1 MTISSVPGIAA
12 AALLATLI
20 PAVAAQR
27 PSAGRPV
34 VLTPQQRAT
43 LAALGW
49 PPPPPVVRPRDDLVM
64 RRDAAPVSGSLTAL
78 HAFATVATGHG
89 SVQIPRDQI
98 GFILVN
104 RRLIPANAPALP
116 LDTDAVLLA
125 NGRDVLAGRV
135 EVDGELIHVGARSL
149 QQSAVAVIHLHDP
162 EVAHQEQQLEQQHE
176 QEQQAGGAGRAP
188 PPRSGAAGGA
198 PPRPPPPPPPPP
210 GPPPRPPGP
219 TPFRAAPAR

>member
-12 AALLATLI
+12 VALLATLS

-34 VLTPQQRAT
+34 VLTPQQRAR

-49 PPPPPVVRPRDDLVM
+49 PPPPPVVRPRDDFV
-64 RRDAAPVSGSLTAL
+64 RRGDAAPVSGSLTTR

-89 SVQIPRDQI
+89 SVQIPRDEI
-98 GFILVN
+98 GFVLVN
-104 RRLIPANAPALP
+104 LRLIPANAPALP

-135 EVDGELIHVGARSL
+135 QVDGEGIPRGAPRL
-149 QQSAVAVIHLHDP
+149 RQAGVALVHLHGP
-162 EVAHQEQQLEQQHE
+162 
-176 QEQQAGGAGRAP
+176 QAAP
-188 PPRSGAAGGA
+188 PAQA
-198 PPRPPPPPPPPP
+198 PGQTH
-210 GPPPRPPGP
+210 GPAPHYGP
-219 TPFRAAPAR
+219 EP

>member
-1 MTISSVPGIAA
+1 MTISWLPGG
-12 AALLATLI
+12 ATGAMVVTLST
-20 PAVAAQR
+20 AVAAQR
-27 PSAGRPV
+27 PPSADRPV
-34 VLTPQQRAT
+34 VLTPRQRAT

-135 EVDGELIHVGARSL
+135 EVAGELIH
-149 QQSAVAVIHLHDP
+149 
-162 EVAHQEQQLEQQHE
+162 
-176 QEQQAGGAGRAP
+176 AGGA
-188 PPRSGAAGGA
+188 SLQH
-198 PPRPPPPPPPPP
+198 
-210 GPPPRPPGP
+210 
-219 TPFRAAPAR
+219 